1 MDLKLK
7 NKVAII
13 TGGNHGLGEAICYAL
28 SSEGVNTVINYFKD
42 AAVAESIADKI
53 KKNFGTESIAL
64 YGDVSS
70 PADVENIFKKTLDYF
85 GTADILINNAA
96 ISPTSLVKDT
106 DLETWNM
113 TININLNGV
122 FLMCRAMAQHLIYK
136 KIKGRII
143 NIASTAAFSGS
154 SSGRA
159 HYDASKGGIISFTFS
174 LARELGPYST
184 TVNAVAPGYM
194 LTELTRERY
203 LANKAKYLSD
213 VPLKRF
219 GGIEEIANV
228 VVFLSSE
235 IASYITGAVINVSGG
250 LQMR

>member
-42 AAVAESIADKI
+42 AGVAESIADKI

-122 FLMCRAMAQHLIYK
+122 FLMCRAMAQHLIDK

-174 LARELGPYST
+174 LAREMGPYGT

-228 VVFLSSE
+228 VAFLSSE